1 CVDSGCTVG
10 RGLTVK
16 MTNTQLLE
24 RGGPGHRLP
33 PRETPGSRKARHAWN
48 LYPASVGVLRS
59 PVSACS
65 LGSPGGAGVTGCV
78 LCPFFIIPPA
88 RVLGYAITAWPG
100 LRNRRDRLRAA
111 QLRVRPHRTP
121 RAAQLLPARQGLLP
135 TPLVN
140 ASV

>member
-88 RVLGYAITAWPG
+88 GVLGYAIT
-100 LRNRRDRLRAA
+100 
-111 QLRVRPHRTP
+111 T
-121 RAAQLLPARQGLLP
+121 LLSLLTSFPFPSPARRRWPAARSGP
-135 TPLVN
+135 RPGG
-140 ASV
+140 